1 MRLQSTGMECITHE
15 LKRDMAEL
23 VKNKFI
29 NHSQDS
35 QSSRYFSSSLRIAD
49 RIDRRMSFQ
58 ASSVEVTDSVTA
70 EELLMKC
77 AAIIS
82 LERDAVDD
90 VIIQIVC
97 WLPSFLFESSM
108 DTSSHM

>member
-15 LKRDMAEL
+15 LKRDMAVL
-23 VKNKFI
+23 VKNKFT

-35 QSSRYFSSSLRIAD
+35 QSSGFASLTLHAAD
-49 RIDRRMSFQ
+49 RVNRRMSFQ
-58 ASSVEVTDSVTA
+58 ASSVEVTDTVNA
-70 EELLMKC
+70 EELMMKC

-90 VIIQIVC
+90 VIIQIIC
-97 WLPSFLFESSM
+97 WLPSFLFESSLHVP
-108 DTSSHM
+108 SHV